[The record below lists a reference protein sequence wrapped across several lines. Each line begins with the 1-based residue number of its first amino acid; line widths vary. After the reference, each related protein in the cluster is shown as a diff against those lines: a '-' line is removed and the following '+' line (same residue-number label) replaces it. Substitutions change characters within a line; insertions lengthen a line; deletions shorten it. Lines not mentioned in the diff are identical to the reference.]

1 MSNLCL
7 REMQEFIGVIS
18 CSSQAGWKTRE
29 INENKTGL
37 RIRYREMHQDNKN

>member
-1 MSNLCL
+1 
-7 REMQEFIGVIS
+7 MQEFIGVIS

-37 RIRYREMHQDNKN
+37 RIRYREMLGTRTIRIN